1 MSIET
6 TLKCKKMNFLNV
18 ERSVDKFWKHRRT
31 KFGEG
36 NQVNPRNA
44 VNGSNSFA
52 AFAFNQI
59 FFGEY

>member
-44 VNGSNSFA
+44 IGGN
-52 AFAFNQI
+52 
-59 FFGEY
+59 